1 VLSGQA
7 LAGTKRLTGLS
18 IMPEGL
24 EEKLPKRDMADLI
37 GYLMSIR

>member
-1 VLSGQA
+1 
-7 LAGTKRLTGLS
+7 
-18 IMPEGL
+18 MPEGL